1 MASVHIAVVL
11 LIQKKFPEALAE
23 LDRANTLLPGARPVM
38 ALRGYAYAQTGRR
51 AEALEILRQLTSPS
65 APRIGTAFDLPALY
79 LGLGDKDRAF
89 EALNRAC
96 DNREMLIDYIKVDPF
111 FDPLRSDP
119 RYFALLRRMNLEP

>member
-1 MASVHIAVVL
+1 
-11 LIQKKFPEALAE
+11 
-23 LDRANTLLPGARPVM
+23 
-38 ALRGYAYAQTGRR
+38 
-51 AEALEILRQLTSPS
+51 
-65 APRIGTAFDLPALY
+65 LPALY

-119 RYFALLRRMNLEP
+119 RYFALLRPMNLEP